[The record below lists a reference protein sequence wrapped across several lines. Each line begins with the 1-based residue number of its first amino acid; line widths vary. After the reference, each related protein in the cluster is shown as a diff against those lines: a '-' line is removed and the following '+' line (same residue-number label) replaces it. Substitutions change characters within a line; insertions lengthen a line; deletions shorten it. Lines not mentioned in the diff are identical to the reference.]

1 MWNISGKGGQFTMK
15 WMTKTFDQLTTYELY
30 NILKVRTDIFVVEQN
45 CAYPEIDGHD
55 EASLHLFS
63 LQDGEI
69 AAYAR
74 LVPAGEKYEQASI
87 GRVLVVPSKRK
98 SGLGRELV
106 AEAITKIIAEWD
118 AKEIKLQAQSHLQ
131 TFYGSFGFQPIS
143 GIYDDDGI
151 PHVDMLLT
159 VR

>member
-1 MWNISGKGGQFTMK
+1 MEWA
-15 WMTKTFDQLTTYELY
+15 TKSFNELTTEELY
-30 NILKVRTDIFVVEQN
+30 NLLKIRVDVFVVEQQ

-55 EASLHLFS
+55 QASLHLLS
-63 LQDGEI
+63 IQDGEI

-87 GRVLVVPSKRK
+87 GRVLVAPSKRN
-98 SGLGRELV
+98 SGVGRELV
-106 AEAITKIIAEWD
+106 SQAIEKIMEEWD

-131 TFYGSFGFQPIS
+131 SFYESFGFQPIS
-143 GIYDDDGI
+143 EVYDDGGI

>member
-1 MWNISGKGGQFTMK
+1 MK
-15 WMTKTFDQLTTYELY
+15 WMTKSFSELTTIELY
-30 NILKVRTDIFVVEQN
+30 QILKVRTDIFVVEQN

-55 EASLHLFS
+55 EASMHLFS
-63 LQDGEI
+63 LHNGEI

-74 LVPAGEKYEQASI
+74 LVPAGGKYEQASI
-87 GRVLVVPSKRK
+87 GRVLVVPTKRK

-106 AEAITKIIAEWD
+106 AQAIEKIIEEWD
-118 AKEIKLQAQSHLQ
+118 VKEIKLQAQSHLQ
-131 TFYGSFGFQPIS
+131 SFYGSFGFQPIS
-143 GIYDDDGI
+143 DVYDDDGI